1 MLQPKVNPPQQTSSA
16 SIKIRQQGLTLRLKF
31 FIFPPQ
37 QHRKRIIN
45 KIHVQLQPPFSQ
57 PSLQPSLNIPLNIL
71 SPPFAEKQSAC
82 KFDFQSL
89 FHNMELTKIVLQQ
102 NVSYA
107 VFFVRQSGEISNVF
121 AARAFLRLHEQKMVA
136 LLAAAKFSKAAQA
149 DVFWRLCRGYVQ
161 VVVSR

>member
-1 MLQPKVNPPQQTSSA
+1 
-16 SIKIRQQGLTLRLKF
+16 
-31 FIFPPQ
+31 
-37 QHRKRIIN
+37 
-45 KIHVQLQPPFSQ
+45 
-57 PSLQPSLNIPLNIL
+57 
-71 SPPFAEKQSAC
+71 
-82 KFDFQSL
+82 
-89 FHNMELTKIVLQQ
+89 MELTKIVLQQ